1 MKAASGLNLIR
12 GRRFIARPGHKGAGR
27 TRRPLF
33 RDWARALFLAMSA
46 LLVAMGLGVPALAQS
61 RAANV
66 VEMQGIISPITERYA
81 ERAIEDAQR
90 SGAEVV
96 VILLDTPGGLLDST
110 RGMVE
115 DILNSPVPIVVYVS
129 PSGGRAAS
137 AGTFITAAAHIAAMA
152 PATNIGAASPV
163 GGQGEELPE
172 TLKNKVFQDAA
183 AEMRAIAEARGRP
196 VAPLEATVL
205 EARSYTVG
213 EALELGI
220 IDHIAASV
228 DDLLTMIDGTEVVV
242 RDGQDER
249 TVTLETEGLAQRH
262 VQMGLFDRIL
272 YFIAD
277 PNISFLLISLGGL
290 GLVVEIWSPGLI
302 FPGVV
307 GLIAL
312 ILGLMALGS
321 LPGNWAGAA
330 LILLAFVLFSVEFTM
345 DGFGLFGALGIASLV
360 LGGVLLFWHFG
371 TPSPVLPDIS
381 VSPWAIA
388 PVAGLLGLS
397 LLFFVRE
404 AGRARRMLR
413 DRPPPKPG
421 AVGMIGVVSGVLA
434 PEGKIRVRGETWNA
448 RTMDGTR
455 IERGASVIVRAENGA
470 WLEVERTGPN
480 TTMPTG
486 EE

>member
-1 MKAASGLNLIR
+1 MIKAASGFNLMR
-12 GRRFIARPGHKGAGR
+12 GRHALPRVRRHGASRAR
-27 TRRPLF
+27 LLSSF
-33 RDWARALFLAMSA
+33 LWARALLLATSA
-46 LLVAMGLGVPALAQS
+46 LLVVIGLGAPALAQS

-66 VEMQGIISPITERYA
+66 VDMEAIITPITERYL
-81 ERAIEDAQR
+81 ERAIEDAER
-90 SGAEVV
+90 SGSEVV
-96 VILLDTPGGLLDST
+96 VVALDTPGGLLDST

-163 GGQGEELPE
+163 GGQGGELPE
-172 TLKNKVFQDAA
+172 TLKSKVFQDAA

-205 EARSYTVG
+205 EATSYTAG
-213 EALELGI
+213 EALELGL
-220 IDHIAASV
+220 IDHVAASV
-228 DDLLTMIDGTEVVV
+228 NDLLTMIDGTQVVV

-249 TVTLETEGLAQRH
+249 TVTLETDGL
-262 VQMGLFDRIL
+262 VQKQVRMGLFDRIL

-290 GLVVEIWSPGLI
+290 GLFVEIWNPGLI

-312 ILGLMALGS
+312 VLGLMALGS

-330 LILLAFVLFSVEFTM
+330 LILLAFVLFSVEFNI
-345 DGFGLFGALGIASLV
+345 DGFGLFGALGVVSLV
-360 LGGVLLFWHFG
+360 LGAVLLFWHFG
-371 TPSPVLPDIS
+371 PPSPVLPDIS
-381 VSPWAIA
+381 VSPWAIG

-397 LLFFVRE
+397 VFLFARE

-413 DRPPPKPG
+413 DRPAPESG
-421 AVGMIGVVSGVLA
+421 AVGMIGVVSAVLA
-434 PEGKIRVRGETWNA
+434 PEGKVRVRGEIWNA
-448 RTMDGTR
+448 RTADGTR
-455 IERGASVIVRAENGA
+455 IERGLSVIVRTEDGA
-470 WLEVERTGPN
+470 WLEVEQTGPL
-480 TTMPTG
+480 T
-486 EE
+486 E

>member
-1 MKAASGLNLIR
+1 MTKPASRVTLAPWRHGL
-12 GRRFIARPGHKGAGR
+12 ARAERKGPAR
-27 TRRPLF
+27 TRRAASF
-33 RDWARALFLAMSA
+33 AGARVLWLAISV
-46 LLVAMGLGVPALAQS
+46 LLVAIGLAGPALAQS
-61 RAANV
+61 RSANV
-66 VEMQGIISPITERYA
+66 VEMEAIISPITERYL

-96 VILLDTPGGLLDST
+96 VVTLDTPGGLLDST
-110 RGMVE
+110 RGIVE
-115 DILNSPVPIVVYVS
+115 DILNSPAPIVVYVS

-172 TLKNKVFQDAA
+172 TLKSKIFQDAA

-205 EARSYTVG
+205 EATSYTAG

-220 IDHIAASV
+220 IDYVASSV
-228 DDLLTMIDGTEVVV
+228 DDLLTIIDGTQVVV

-249 TVTLETEGLAQRH
+249 TVTLATEGIAQRH
-262 VQMGLFDRIL
+262 VQMGLFDRLL

-290 GLVVEIWSPGLI
+290 GLFVEIWNPGLI
-302 FPGVV
+302 FPGVA

-312 ILGLMALGS
+312 VLGLMALGT

-330 LILLAFVLFSVEFTM
+330 LILLAFVLFTVEFNI
-345 DGFGLFGALGIASLV
+345 DGFGVFGALGVVSLV
-360 LGGVLLFWHFG
+360 LGGIMLFWHFG

-388 PVAGLLGLS
+388 PVAGVLGLTV
-397 LLFFVRE
+397 FVFARE
-404 AGRARRMLR
+404 VRRARKMQRGLPM
-413 DRPPPKPG
+413 PEPVV
-421 AVGMIGVVSGVLA
+421 VGMTGVVTGVIA

-448 RTMDGTR
+448 RTVDGTR
-455 IERGASVIVRAENGA
+455 IDRGASVIVRAEDGA
-470 WLEVERTGPN
+470 WLEVERTGPL
-480 TTMPTG
+480 TD
-486 EE
+486 